1 MASNPTPIIRKN
13 IKSKANGLA
22 RYRYFSDD
30 VTFTCKH
37 ILRIQRI
44 IIHNMTEDDAD
55 YILELCNIDIEDRAL
70 NTYKYDTILEI
81 LNVMKKVFGARTFN
95 EIVLAAKQ

>member
-1 MASNPTPIIRKN
+1 MASDPTPIIRN
-13 IKSKANGLA
+13 DIKSKANGLA

-55 YILELCNIDIEDRAL
+55 YIFELCGFDREL
-70 NTYKYDTILEI
+70 NTYRYDFRNT
-81 LNVMKKVFGARTFN
+81 
-95 EIVLAAKQ
+95 